1 MPTAIESDAKGA
13 RMTATEPIP
22 TAPADRTAAAE
33 PTGATLRPVRERS
46 REKREGLRGF
56 LLPLLLLELV
66 WIAALLAGV
75 VWLLRL

>member
-22 TAPADRTAAAE
+22 PAPADFGAAE
-33 PTGATLRPVRERS
+33 PTGATLTPVHERA
-46 REKREGLRGF
+46 REKPEGLRGF

-66 WIAALLAGV
+66 WIAALLAVV